1 MKISNVTKEL
11 LEYIKDSTVGLQAS
25 PVHTL
30 NSLGSGPLAYRTFG
44 GNFQRYADIDETTLE
59 KAFGSHYL
67 LTMIAQG
74 LVIKKILY
82 TEQESRHT
90 LYCDEPIKKF
100 FDKHNLLNY
109 GVWDKV
115 DIKTLQQIT
124 PENTDYR
131 IYYSYSKPD
140 ALLQEAKETE
150 NTDIPVF
157 FIDTDLILK
166 KRHEALIPNSDKIR
180 AAYSHQE
187 AIGTACYPEFKSL
200 HFPKN
205 YNLPPINETLPAV
218 NTCLMFFN
226 DKQLLKEWGTFFKE
240 LFINNWIEEDLT
252 PDIIAKQLLGIDQ
265 RTFPFVCDWHGL
277 WNTQEIVPILD
288 ITWNPPFFEYIKD
301 KRRAEWHY
309 YTLEH
314 HAEHKNWHQDIMH
327 TWINKKNVERDD
339 KFRRYQGLIILEM
352 ILALN
357 PEIEKSLRTF
367 NSLQEYFELYD
378 RSENIEQLLSKGI
391 IHSKIDKTL

>member
-1 MKISNVTKEL
+1 MTISKVTQEL
-11 LEYIKDSTVGLQAS
+11 LDYIQNATKNVSPS

-44 GNFQRYADIDETTLE
+44 GNFQRYAEIDENTLE

-74 LVIKKILY
+74 LIIKKILY
-82 TEQESRHT
+82 PEKESRHT
-90 LYCDEPIKKF
+90 LYCDEPIKNF
-100 FDKHNLLNY
+100 FAKHNLLEF

-115 DIKTLQQIT
+115 DTKTLKCIT
-124 PENTDYR
+124 PQNTDYR

-140 ALLQEAKETE
+140 ALLQEIKETE
-150 NTDIPVF
+150 CTDIPIF
-157 FIDTDLILK
+157 FVDTDLILK
-166 KRHEALIPNSDKIR
+166 KRHDVLIPNAKKIR

-187 AIGTACYPEFKSL
+187 TIGTPCYPKFQSL
-200 HFPKN
+200 HFPKH
-205 YNLPPINETLPAV
+205 YQLPPINEELPAV

-226 DKQLLKEWGTFFKE
+226 DKKLLKEWGTFFKE
-240 LFINNWIEEDLT
+240 LFIDNWIEGDLT
-252 PDIIAKQLLGIDQ
+252 PDIISKQLLGIDQ
-265 RTFPFVCDWHGL
+265 RTFPFICDRHGY
-277 WNTQEIVPILD
+277 WNTEDIVPILD

-301 KRRAEWHY
+301 KKPAEWHY

-314 HAEHKNWHQDIMH
+314 HPEHKNWHQDIMH

-339 KFRRYQGLIILEM
+339 KFRRYQALIMLEM
-352 ILALN
+352 ILTLN
-357 PEIEKSLRTF
+357 PEIETSLRTF

-378 RSENIEQLLSKGI
+378 RPENIEELLSKGI